1 MGNIKTI
8 LLSGGIGFVVGY
20 GSKWLVDYFAAK
32 KTAAK
37 TSDEEEAAE

>member
-32 KTAAK
+32 KATATDK
-37 TSDEEEAAE
+37 EEEAAE